1 MNSKNFTE
9 QFKQKNNPNGPHHFN
24 HGGPNQQGHQPVKP
38 NGPHMQAQPKQTP
51 VSHHTSTP
59 EKEAETV
66 SPTNQALEQAL
77 ADAAHWKDLALRATA
92 EMENLRKRTQ
102 IDLEKTARYATGS
115 FAKDLLPVVDCLE
128 QAMAC
133 ARQELDKE
141 QAAGQPI
148 NPVLE
153 NLMKGVEMTQG
164 NLMTALKKQNI
175 AKMSGLGTVFDPNQH
190 KVIQEVE
197 DATKPAGTIVQELQP
212 GYTIGGDRVLRE
224 AMVIVSK

>member
-24 HGGPNQQGHQPVKP
+24 HGEPNQPGYQHLQP
-38 NGPHMQAQPKQTP
+38 NGPQPQDRPKQPHDTP
-51 VSHHTSTP
+51 AQG
-59 EKEAETV
+59 KETDTV
-66 SPTNQALEQAL
+66 LPPNQALEQAL
-77 ADAAHWKDLALRATA
+77 AEAAHWKDLALRATA

-102 IDLEKTARYATGS
+102 IDLEKNARYATGS
-115 FAKDLLPVVDCLE
+115 FAKDLLPVADCLE

-175 AKMSGLGTVFDPNQH
+175 AKMPALGTVFDPNQH

>member
-24 HGGPNQQGHQPVKP
+24 HGEPNQLGHQHLKP
-38 NGPHMQAQPKQTP
+38 NGPQPQDRPKQPHDTP
-51 VSHHTSTP
+51 AP
-59 EKEAETV
+59 GKETDTV
-66 SPTNQALEQAL
+66 LPPNQALEQAL
-77 ADAAHWKDLALRATA
+77 AEAAHWKDLALRATA

-102 IDLEKTARYATGS
+102 IDLEKNARYATGS
-115 FAKDLLPVVDCLE
+115 FAKDLLPVADCLE

-175 AKMSGLGTVFDPNQH
+175 AKMPGLGTVFDPNQH